1 MVMIIC
7 FAEDTCQAVFDATQF
22 DTYDQC
28 MAQALPVSRY
38 MRDVYATSS
47 GEIHCLSSEE
57 TAIYQEYLNNGGKP
71 TLSLEHPRSDIKHL
85 VDIYLDYSIIVL

>member
-1 MVMIIC
+1 MKFLMVMIIC

-22 DTYDQC
+22 NTYDRC

-71 TLSLEHPRSDIKHL
+71 TLSLEHPDQTS
-85 VDIYLDYSIIVL
+85 SI

>member
-1 MVMIIC
+1 MKFLMVMIIC

-47 GEIHCLSSEE
+47 GEIHCLNSEE
-57 TAIYQEYLNNGGKP
+57 TAQYQEYLNNGGKP
-71 TLSLEHPRSDIKHL
+71 TLSLVHPEKSSNI
-85 VDIYLDYSIIVL
+85 

>member
-1 MVMIIC
+1 MKFLMVMIIC

-22 DTYDQC
+22 DTYDQ
-28 MAQALPVSRY
+28 Y

-57 TAIYQEYLNNGGKP
+57 TAMYQEYLNNGGKP
-71 TLSLEHPRSDIKHL
+71 TLSLAHPEKSS
-85 VDIYLDYSIIVL
+85 SI

>member
-1 MVMIIC
+1 MKFLMVMIIC

-71 TLSLEHPRSDIKHL
+71 TLSLEHPDQTS
-85 VDIYLDYSIIVL
+85 SI

>member
-1 MVMIIC
+1 
-7 FAEDTCQAVFDATQF
+7 
-22 DTYDQC
+22 

-71 TLSLEHPRSDIKHL
+71 TLSLEHPDQS
-85 VDIYLDYSIIVL
+85 SST

>member
-1 MVMIIC
+1 MKFLMVMIIC

-22 DTYDQC
+22 NTYDQC

-47 GEIHCLSSEE
+47 GEIHCLNSEE
-57 TAIYQEYLNNGGKP
+57 TVQYQEYLNNGGKP
-71 TLSLEHPRSDIKHL
+71 TLSLEHPEKSSNI
-85 VDIYLDYSIIVL
+85 

>member
-1 MVMIIC
+1 MKFLMVMIIC

-57 TAIYQEYLNNGGKP
+57 TAMYQEYLNNGGKQP
-71 TLSLEHPRSDIKHL
+71 
-85 VDIYLDYSIIVL
+85 